1 MKRRYPFI
9 DHVFLRNL
17 FFYHTL
23 LLFAYYGYALL
34 NSSDSSYYYQKVLY
48 NFRGP
53 TWLDFYGTSTIFIEF
68 VGYPFIKFFGFSYEA
83 IMALFSF
90 FGFLGF
96 LHFYIFF
103 RENIKFKHKLFG
115 FDLLKLFFLLPN
127 LHFWSTSFGK
137 GALIFFGIGLFFYGI
152 SNLRGRVLPVI
163 LGGILIYY
171 VRPHIMLVI
180 LVSAMIAFVF
190 STKGV
195 SLAWRSLFVVG
206 ASIAFFFIYQD
217 VLSLVGI
224 DENEFITQGLDLTHR
239 ATELTKASSGVDIT
253 SYSLPFQVFTFI
265 YRPLFIDAGGL
276 LGLIVS
282 FENVFYLFL
291 TLKMLTRLSGIRF
304 LWGGNFLSK
313 SALLSF
319 ITISIALAQV
329 SGNLGLAMR
338 QKSQVMILFLFVIIS
353 FLDAE
358 KMKLYQASVIKRA
371 RRARLLELQKEALT

>member
-1 MKRRYPFI
+1 
-9 DHVFLRNL
+9 
-17 FFYHTL
+17 
-23 LLFAYYGYALL
+23 
-34 NSSDSSYYYQKVLY
+34 
-48 NFRGP
+48 
-53 TWLDFYGTSTIFIEF
+53 
-68 VGYPFIKFFGFSYEA
+68 
-83 IMALFSF
+83 
-90 FGFLGF
+90 
-96 LHFYIFF
+96 
-103 RENIKFKHKLFG
+103 
-115 FDLLKLFFLLPN
+115 
-127 LHFWSTSFGK
+127 
-137 GALIFFGIGLFFYGI
+137 
-152 SNLRGRVLPVI
+152 
-163 LGGILIYY
+163 
-171 VRPHIMLVI
+171 
-180 LVSAMIAFVF
+180 MIAFVF